1 MDDLYLEI
9 PSDDIYD
16 MWLHMV
22 AYDPYLCAGYLK
34 LSSVEFRAIVIKLE
48 YHPEF
53 IRFVNKLEEWGL
65 EMYQWMD
72 DLKDFIWYRP
82 YCR

>member
-1 MDDLYLEI
+1 MDDIYLEI

-16 MWLHMV
+16 MWLHKV
-22 AYDPYLCAGYLK
+22 ANDPYLCRGYLK

-53 IRFVNKLEEWGL
+53 IRFVDKLEEWGL
-65 EMYQWMD
+65 EMNKWMD
-72 DLKDFIWYRP
+72 DLKDFIWYRS